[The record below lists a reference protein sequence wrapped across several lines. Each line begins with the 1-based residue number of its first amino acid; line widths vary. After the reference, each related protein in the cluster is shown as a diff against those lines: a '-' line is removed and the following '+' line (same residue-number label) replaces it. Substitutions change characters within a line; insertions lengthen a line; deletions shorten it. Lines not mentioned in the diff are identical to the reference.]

1 MKKTGFSAEMI
12 ESSEQRSTN
21 IFLLIL
27 AVECLALQVIGFEK
41 YKEN

>member
-27 AVECLALQVIGFEK
+27 VVAYLALQAIGFK
-41 YKEN
+41 TYKEN